1 MRARPLLR
9 QLATGLLALSAAL
22 LISTLPALAQ
32 KRGGTLRLYQLDNP
46 PSASLHEESTITSV
60 TPFSGVYNNLVMF
73 DPFKPHESLD
83 TIVPDLAESWQWDAT
98 NTKLTF
104 KLRRGVTWHDGKPF
118 TAKDVQCTWRM
129 LIGKGEAAAEFR
141 RNPRAVWWAR
151 LQDVSINGDDEAT
164 FELSQPQPSLLVL
177 LASAFAPVY
186 PCHVPQQTM
195 RTRPV
200 GTGPFKFAEFKR
212 GDSIRLTRNP
222 DYFKKD
228 RPYLDGITFKII
240 ESQATRLLAFQTGE
254 FDITFPSDVHVPLFK
269 DMLARAPTAICRM
282 APTGTLTTLLVNRL
296 KEPFDK
302 AEIRDAVSLAI
313 DRNAMNTI
321 LLEGKG
327 LIGGA
332 MLPKPAGEWGM
343 PKEMLESLPGYGPD
357 MAKNLAEA
365 RAIMQKLGY
374 GESKPLKL
382 KIQTRNLVTY
392 RNPAVLMIDQLKKI
406 YIDAELEILDSTQW
420 YARLTKKDYTLALNG
435 MGVAVDDPD
444 GNIVEN
450 YACGSERNYTQYCD
464 AKVDKL
470 LSDQSREMD
479 RDKRKTIVWE
489 IEKFL
494 VEDTARP
501 VIQFVVAGNCWQ
513 SYVKNYVPHDNSQYN
528 YVRYEEVWLDR

>member
-1 MRARPLLR
+1 MRARPLSR
-9 QLATGLLALSAAL
+9 QLATGLLAFAAAL
-22 LISTLPALAQ
+22 LISSTPALTQ

-104 KLRRGVTWHDGKPF
+104 RLRRGVTWHDGRPF

-212 GDSIRLTRNP
+212 GDSIRLVRNP
-222 DYFKKD
+222 DYFKKG
-228 RPYLDGITFKII
+228 RPYLDEITFKII
-240 ESQATRLLAFQTGE
+240 ESQATRLLAFQAGE
-254 FDITFPSDVHVPLFK
+254 FDITFPSDVHVPLYK
-269 DMLARAPTAICRM
+269 DMLARAPKAICEM

-357 MAKNLAEA
+357 TAKSLNEA

-374 GESKPLKL
+374 GESKPLRL

-406 YIDAELEILDSTQW
+406 HIDAELEILDSTQW

-501 VIQFVVAGNCWQ
+501 VIQFSVAGNCWQ
-513 SYVKNYVPHDNSQYN
+513 NYVKNYVPHDNSQYN
-528 YVRYEEVWLDR
+528 YVRYEEVWLDK